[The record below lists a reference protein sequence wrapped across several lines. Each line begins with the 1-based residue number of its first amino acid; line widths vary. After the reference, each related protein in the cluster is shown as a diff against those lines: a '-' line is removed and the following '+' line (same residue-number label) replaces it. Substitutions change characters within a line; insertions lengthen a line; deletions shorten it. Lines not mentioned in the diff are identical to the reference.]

1 MLILASKSPRRKEL
15 LKKIAPSFVVMDAN
29 IDERSV
35 KCNQSSL
42 PLEISKLKA
51 YEIHS
56 KYPDDDV
63 LACDTIVI
71 FKNQVLGK
79 PKDEREAFRMLKL
92 LSGNKHVVLSGY
104 TYMRKNR
111 EINRSVKTIVYFNE
125 LSDNLIDDYI
135 KKMKPFDKAGAY
147 GIQDEE
153 FDLVKSIDGSYYNV
167 MGLPIEDIKTH
178 CFE

>member
-15 LKKIAPSFVVMDAN
+15 LKKIIASFVVIDADV
-29 IDERSV
+29 DERSV
-35 KCNQSSL
+35 RCNQSSL

-71 FKNQVLGK
+71 YKDQVLGK
-79 PKDEREAFRMLKL
+79 PKDKEEAFKMLKL
-92 LSGNKHVVLSGY
+92 LSGNKHIVLSGY
-104 TYMRKNR
+104 TYMSKNK
-111 EINRSVKTIVYFNE
+111 EVNRSVKTIVYFNE
-125 LSDNLIDDYI
+125 LSDELIKEYI
-135 KKMKPFDKAGAY
+135 EKMRPFDKAGAY
-147 GIQDEE
+147 GIQDEG
-153 FDLVKSIDGSYYNV
+153 FDLVKGIDGSFYNV

-178 CFE
+178 CL